1 MILQGGIKKT
11 TLIFTKC
18 NSFSMGKEKICFL
31 IVYGLIQYMIP
42 YPEIVTLFFQ
52 RVKRMQVGNWV
63 GQMNMQGIPSSLQS
77 LLFVSFSP
85 LLLCYQKLPILEN
98 PKP

>member
-1 MILQGGIKKT
+1 MEFNLESGKLFFENLVTKISITHFIFASLKNDSPGGDKKT

-18 NSFSMGKEKICFL
+18 NSFSMGTEKICFL

-52 RVKRMQVGNWV
+52 RLKECKW
-63 GQMNMQGIPSSLQS
+63 GIGSGR
-77 LLFVSFSP
+77 
-85 LLLCYQKLPILEN
+85 
-98 PKP
+98 